1 MSNTDQLNRLLANII
16 EFQTG
21 EVLKAEKLNALIE
34 ILDEN
39 LNHIGGAIGDIYD
52 ENFQEGF
59 RNKWGHQFTQ
69 NLPAN
74 GAVDRR
80 LDIANIGRIIGP
92 ASNLNPQL
100 LGSASITEIIP
111 AGTTEYVLKYPILG
125 ALNIDGY
132 IVSNDFT
139 TDSHYKII
147 NQRLVI
153 FSAPLVTN
161 KEVTYVTSPT
171 LYAGGPNYSNARF
184 NVYPDPNQSNPKLN
198 IIYSAGNDTNTPTY
212 TIALPTVSRQQI
224 SLADKTTT
232 ELDSSE
238 ANHGAQLLLPQ
249 WIDELADNTELP
261 KYSLYLKNYT
271 TNESYVSATYTKV
284 SDTQILVTGL
294 NIGNQDCVDEFDL
307 RIVTVGTDITTSID
321 DLRNKLFLHK
331 HDGSFGEPL
340 VNINNLAGVF
350 EAIPPSGVY
359 GPSENAWNPLP
370 AYLHRDG
377 WQEDDAEDINGQNAM
392 RGPLMMG
399 RVDFDPLSNKKVT
412 TDADAES
419 KTSFP
424 VYFGNKKAKVYRF
437 TNDFFVSNQEADL
450 YLNSSN
456 TNHITGNTISLI
468 ASTKAQVNFEAFEV
482 DVADMNQEIVI
493 THSVDENGDLLN
505 GETHQSNDKDL
516 LTTDVKAHRKKLHKN
531 KIHLTLNIGRE
542 FFYPENAAHTYVE
555 DNVTYKYVDLFNVI
569 ESLEINGVLTR
580 STPSEDLP
588 IFSPAENLDPPLPDG
603 TNNFVEMFW
612 GDQGTDTSTKSFF
625 IKETE
630 FKVFCFSDKLNCKYD
645 FQLYHA
651 STPGSDPTRIFS
663 PIYRIDDSGRGY
675 RGFELHIDRGTCLNL
690 NYNGFDSEY
699 IYEHEYVVDIG
710 MLSLGD
716 GGNNPTKWES
726 DSLPYLVLNYN
737 QNQVN
742 SISKVHAELKTFF
755 PNLNAEL
762 NLPNGI
768 EKIFVTSERDYSYD
782 FAWGALEIA
791 QDEELLVER
800 SGCRVING
808 NIYILLGKNVNSD
821 DSPNSILGILEYDK
835 VYIKERIEDGHL
847 FVDVR
852 GFKKDNYNTDS
863 ETVYHRFKNQ
873 ELPGE

>member
-16 EFQTG
+16 QFETG
-21 EVLKAEKLNALIE
+21 EILKAEKLNALIE
-34 ILDEN
+34 IFDEN

-69 NLPAN
+69 NLPAD

-100 LGSASITEIIP
+100 LGSASITETIP

-125 ALNIDGY
+125 ALNISDY

-139 TDSHYKII
+139 TDSQYKII
-147 NQRLVI
+147 NQRLII
-153 FSAPLVTN
+153 FSAPLATD

-184 NVYPDPNQSNPKLN
+184 NVYPDPNQNDPKLN

-224 SLADKTTT
+224 SLADKTTS

-238 ANHGAQLLLPQ
+238 ANHEAQLLLPQ
-249 WIDELADNTELP
+249 WIDELANNTELP

-284 SDTQILVTGL
+284 SDTVILVTGL
-294 NIGNQDCVDEFDL
+294 NIGNQECVNAFDL
-307 RIVTVGTDITTSID
+307 RIITVGTDITTSID

-399 RVDFDPLSNKKVT
+399 RIDFDPLSNKQIT
-412 TDADAES
+412 TDGDAES
-419 KTSFP
+419 RTSFP
-424 VYFGNKKAKVYRF
+424 VYFGNKQAKLYRL
-437 TNDFFVSNQEADL
+437 TNDFIVSNQEADL

-468 ASTKAQVNFEAFEV
+468 ASTKAQINFEAFEV
-482 DVADMNQEIVI
+482 DVAGINQEIAI
-493 THSVDENGDLLN
+493 THSVDANGVLLG

-555 DNVTYKYVDLFNVI
+555 NGVTYNYVDLFALI
-569 ESLEINGVLTR
+569 ESLEINEVLTR
-580 STPSEDLP
+580 SEASGVP
-588 IFSPAENLDPPLPDG
+588 IFLTEENLDPPLPDG

-612 GDQGTDTSTKSFF
+612 GDQGTDTFTKSFL
-625 IKETE
+625 IQETQ
-630 FKVFCFSDKLNCKYD
+630 FKLFCFSDKLNCKYD
-645 FQLYHA
+645 FQLYYA
-651 STPGSDPTRIFS
+651 SAPGSNPTRIFS

-690 NYNGFDSEY
+690 NYDGFDPEY

-710 MLSLGD
+710 MLSLGT
-716 GGNNPTKWES
+716 GGNRATTWEGNI
-726 DSLPYLVLNYN
+726 LPYLVLNYN
-737 QNQVN
+737 QNKVD
-742 SISKVHAELKTFF
+742 SISKVHAELKTFL
-755 PNLNAEL
+755 PSLDTEL

-768 EKIFVTSERDYSYD
+768 EKIFVTAEKFETNTFR
-782 FAWGALEIA
+782 I
-791 QDEELLVER
+791 
-800 SGCRVING
+800 ING
-808 NIYILLGKNVNSD
+808 NIRVRLGANVLAENV
-821 DSPNSILGILEYDK
+821 PEGELGILDYDK
-835 VYIKERIEDGHL
+835 LYIKERIENNNL
-847 FVDVR
+847 FVDIK
-852 GFKKDNYNTDS
+852 GFWKDNYNVDS
-863 ETVYHRFKNQ
+863 EVEYYRFRNQ